1 MNFNTDVK
9 ERLANYRRILQVARK
24 PTSDEY
30 VRIAKVCAMGLLAVG
45 LIGFATYSVA
55 VLFVG

>member
-1 MNFNTDVK
+1 MDFNTDVK

-24 PTSDEY
+24 PTGDEY

-45 LIGFATYSVA
+45 LVGFATYAVA
-55 VLFVG
+55 ILFVG